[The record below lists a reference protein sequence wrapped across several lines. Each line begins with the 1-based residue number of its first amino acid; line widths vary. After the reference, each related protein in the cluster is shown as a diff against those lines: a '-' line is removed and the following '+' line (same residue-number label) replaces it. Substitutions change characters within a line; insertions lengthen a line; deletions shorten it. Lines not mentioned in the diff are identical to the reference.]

1 MFTDY
6 IYIDILILSVQL
18 SNLDIL
24 GTFKDCKNP
33 NLKVRFFTMWN
44 NSAQRKS
51 PTLVQWNMPHFDME
65 SLMDFVLSSDKKLL
79 ISVST

>member
-44 NSAQRKS
+44 NSAQTKS
-51 PTLVQWNMPHFDME
+51 PTLVQ
-65 SLMDFVLSSDKKLL
+65 
-79 ISVST
+79 

>member
-44 NSAQRKS
+44 NSAQTKS
-51 PTLVQWNMPHFDME
+51 SSLVQWNMPHFDME
-65 SLMDFVLSSDKKLL
+65 SLMDFVFVFRQKIIDFC
-79 ISVST
+79 